1 MTYQEFWHRLTP
13 LYAAGEAQAIARMAL
28 DMRFGL
34 SLTDV
39 LCGKVNDLSAED
51 TRLLEE
57 IVRRLETGE
66 PVQYVLGEAPFWG
79 RNFHVEPG
87 VLIPRPETEML
98 LPLIWKA
105 AKASPSSPVT
115 ILDIGTG
122 SGCIAI
128 TASLKLPEAQVTA
141 WDISDK
147 ALHIAQ
153 NNAERLGARVTFEKQ
168 NALTA
173 AEGYTDNTFPGSR
186 QYDIIVSNPP
196 YIAERE
202 RKNMDPNV
210 LDHEPTVALFV
221 PDATPLL
228 FYKAISH
235 YAVKAL
241 KPSGCL
247 LFEIN
252 PLFAEELKE
261 MLQEAGFNDVELM
274 TDLFGKQRMVQAR
287 RKKQA

>member
-66 PVQYVLGEAPFWG
+66 PVQYVLGEAPFCG

-98 LPLIWKA
+98 LPLICKA

-173 AEGYTDNTFPGSR
+173 AEDYTDNTFPGSR

-202 RKNMDPNV
+202 RKNMAPNV

-287 RKKQA
+287 RKK